1 MAAERRDEM
10 SAIASVDSSQA
21 SLGLQNTRTE
31 TKAAE
36 GVSENTAASANKK
49 VNVALAA
56 KQQLNISILQASAQV
71 SISAGDQPQ
80 SLLFRSAI
88 DRINDLLASELG
100 PNAIQNAAV
109 SQDNSPEATAGRIL
123 SLSTGFYDSY
133 VKQHPGEDPEQV
145 AQNFVNVIR
154 KGFEQGYREA
164 TNILEGLGV
173 FTGNVKSGVESTF
186 DLVQKGYDDFLW
198 KTVDGLKTSS
208 D

>member
-1 MAAERRDEM
+1 MAAERMGEM
-10 SAIASVDSSQA
+10 SAIASVDHSRA
-21 SLGLQNTRTE
+21 SLGVQNTRQE
-31 TKAAE
+31 TRATDDT
-36 GVSENTAASANKK
+36 SESAAASANKK
-49 VNVALAA
+49 VNVALVA

-88 DRINDLLASELG
+88 DRINDLLAPELG
-100 PNAIQNAAV
+100 SNAIQNAAV

-133 VKQHPGEDPEQV
+133 AKQHPGEDPEQV

-198 KTVDGLKTSS
+198 KTVDGLKTQT
-208 D
+208 